1 MGDNRLLD
9 ALTCHGVLASVSVRY
24 WRARK
29 KLSPADLGLPDDKV
43 NRRLISLGHKRL
55 LPKAPL
61 AGLAL
66 IESRAHALLEA
77 NTFPFLNGIARYLPN
92 ERLAEVDAALAD
104 LQRQFETEQREFL
117 RGYGAYRAE
126 ALDEWRE
133 TAQGLVDDPS
143 RLVAAIEDAF
153 PPPDL
158 MDRHFGFHVSLFQVT
173 PAGLKAT
180 PAEADRSE
188 QNDYMARSWRAV
200 LAVSAREASFASTSL
215 TSGPS

>member
-9 ALTCHGVLASVSVRY
+9 ALTCHGVLASVSVLY

-29 KLSPADLGLPDDKV
+29 KLSPADLGLSDDKA

-55 LPKAPL
+55 LPKERL

-77 NTFPFLNGIARYLPN
+77 NTFPFLNGIARYRPN

-117 RGYGAYRAE
+117 RSYGAYRAE
-126 ALDEWRE
+126 ALDEWRI
-133 TAQGLVDDPS
+133 A
-143 RLVAAIEDAF
+143 LVAQNGPRKTPKARKAEQRAIL
-153 PPPDL
+153 PG
-158 MDRHFGFHVSLFQVT
+158 DRCGPHPRS
-173 PAGLKAT
+173 
-180 PAEADRSE
+180 DRA
-188 QNDYMARSWRAV
+188 QRSR
-200 LAVSAREASFASTSL
+200 R
-215 TSGPS
+215 